1 MRRPRP
7 GRGDLICRLYVIS
20 GQGLFPAA
28 IYETKRA
35 AGTAGRGCSSMVE
48 QQPSKL
54 MTRVRFPSP
63 APTLSSKLLPR
74 KCGLGLGW
82 EAIHAAE
89 ADDRGPLF
97 SSSHSQSEEV
107 IYVVGR
113 IVRAWSGIEFTVD
126 SSIRDLLSR
135 PDTRDMD
142 TALVLPFRART
153 ELLEQLLAEAIDDA
167 STVTNLHNP
176 HQSNKE
182 PAKLQRYC
190 GARHYDAGGITQAW
204 IKQ

>member
-1 MRRPRP
+1 M
-7 GRGDLICRLYVIS
+7 
-20 GQGLFPAA
+20 
-28 IYETKRA
+28 
-35 AGTAGRGCSSMVE
+35 
-48 QQPSKL
+48 
-54 MTRVRFPSP
+54 
-63 APTLSSKLLPR
+63 
-74 KCGLGLGW
+74 
-82 EAIHAAE
+82 HAAE

-126 SSIRDLLSR
+126 SSIQELLSR

-167 STVTNLHNP
+167 STVTNLHNLIN
-176 HQSNKE
+176 QIKS
-182 PAKLQRYC
+182 LQNYRDIVVH
-190 GARHYDAGGITQAW
+190 GIVTRAASHERGLNNSARHVAVISNTSV
-204 IKQ
+204 